1 MATKDKLKEAEKVT
15 DTNPTEG
22 QKRCGNYKK
31 GKVTLKSLK
40 ITIENPVGSIRS
52 GIDSEGNEWESE
64 MLYTYG
70 YFNGTIGKDGDPID
84 VFIGPEI
91 EEEFDVY
98 IVDQVEEESR
108 AFDEHKVMFG
118 FENAESAKSAYLSCY
133 EKDWKGFSNIVTI
146 SLSKFKK
153 WIKNKD
159 AIKYPA
165 KRLNMSSRL
174 DFKNKGDEDI
184 QILRL
189 FGEVIEGESL
199 QSLKDQA
206 GDVTNLKQVILEI
219 ASPGGSVSE
228 GLEIMVWL
236 DSLSQQGIEVVTIVV
251 ANAYSIASLIML
263 AADIKLISTHGK
275 VMVHNPMVPELQ
287 YVNANDLE
295 EYVDSLRG
303 LEQMMYD
310 LYETFT
316 KIEKEQIKL
325 LMDNE
330 TYLSPQEAVDYGF
343 ADLVVDIK
351 PKSYEMATNI
361 KREVNM
367 SKTLNMVNKVIA
379 LVNQSDFIN
388 QLYYDSEGGEIEI
401 FQNDP
406 STYKIGDRT
415 SVETSGEDG
424 IKLSDGSMLIIEDFV
439 ITDIIK
445 STEEEVVEAPEGDEA
460 AEFNEGAAPATTEEV
475 VEEAVVEEPAVKK
488 PVEDVPA
495 KGKDEMP
502 GKVIETTESTKT
514 TKETVATQV
523 KQVSKWESNVI
534 NTTFEVGEQVQYE
547 PYEEGGEPY
556 SVGAGEFEL
565 EDGSTV
571 LTDAE
576 GIIRW
581 KSPAPSEAPATEA
594 KEELDAKAKEELEA
608 KASEEPEAKASE
620 EEVAKAV
627 EEAEAKVKEA
637 EAKVK
642 DAEAKAEEAEAKAK
656 DIEAKFTALEE
667 KVEAKFKNAEKFE
680 SATAIAI
687 DTIASNTVSHF
698 KPEARSKAVPS
709 ETGSIFARAKKQV
722 GL

>member
-1 MATKDKLKEAEKVT
+1 MTKKDKLKEAEEVT
-15 DTNPTEG
+15 NTNPTEG
-22 QKRCGNYKK
+22 QKRGGNYKK
-31 GKVTLKSLK
+31 GKVTLKGLK

-52 GIDSEGNEWESE
+52 GVDSEGDEWESE

-98 IVDQVEEESR
+98 IIDQVEEESK

-118 FENAESAKSAYLSCY
+118 FEDAESAKSAYLSCY
-133 EKDWKGFSNIVTI
+133 EKNWKGFSNIVTI

-174 DFKNKGDEDI
+174 DFKNKGDDNI

-199 QSLKDQA
+199 RNLKDQA
-206 GDVTNLKQVILEI
+206 GDITNLKQVILEI

-295 EYVDSLRG
+295 EYIDSLRG

-316 KIEKEQIKL
+316 KIKKEQIKL

-367 SKTLNMVNKVIA
+367 SKTLNMINKVIA
-379 LVNQSDFIN
+379 LVNQADFIN

-415 SVETSGEDG
+415 SIETSGEDG
-424 IKLSDGSMLIIEDFV
+424 IKLSDGSKLIIEDFT
-439 ITDIIK
+439 ITNIIK
-445 STEEEVVEAPEGDEA
+445 STEEEVKEAPGGDEA
-460 AEFNEGAAPATTEEV
+460 AEFNEGPAPSTEEV

-488 PVEDVPA
+488 PVEDVPV
-495 KGKDEMP
+495 KSKDEMP

-523 KQVSKWESNVI
+523 RQVSKWESNVI
-534 NTTFEVGEQVQYE
+534 NATFELGEQVQYE

-581 KSPAPSEAPATEA
+581 KSPAPAEALETASEA
-594 KEELDAKAKEELEA
+594 KKELE
-608 KASEEPEAKASE
+608 SEAKASE
-620 EEVAKAV
+620 EEIAKVKEEAEAKV

-637 EAKVK
+637 EAK
-642 DAEAKAEEAEAKAK
+642 AT
-656 DIEAKFTALEE
+656 DIENKFKALEE
-667 KVEAKFKNAEKFE
+667 KVEAKFAHATKFE
-680 SATAIAI
+680 NATAMAI
-687 DTIASNTVSHF
+687 DTIAENTVSHF
-698 KPEARSKAVPS
+698 KPEARSKAALTQ
-709 ETGSIFARAKKQV
+709 TGSIFSRAKKAV
-722 GL
+722 GLD